1 MLNSFLI
8 LVIYFV
14 VQILAA
20 CAVILYQYFTLGKV
34 TTEID
39 AHLLGTA
46 LLFLNL
52 VLVAVLPLIGL
63 VRKPKAWL
71 GGAEK
76 PKKKLQYGY
85 GMELAAA
92 GTVGLLLSLAGSSF
106 LEYVGADDGGTTEM
120 FRQMLPYP
128 LCLIGL
134 CLIGPLAE
142 ELVFREGIISNLVKS
157 GRSYS
162 VAAVASALL
171 FALAHGNV
179 MQGGVAFVMGMYL
192 AWLYRRTGD
201 LRLCL
206 PVHIANNTLA
216 VILLYFE

>member
-76 PKKKLQYGY
+76 PKEKLQYGY

-92 GTVGLLLSLAGSSF
+92 VTVGLLLSLAGSWF
-106 LEYVGADDGGTTEM
+106 LEYIGADDGGTTEM
-120 FRQMLPYP
+120 FRQMLPHP

-134 CLIGPLAE
+134 CFIGPLAE
-142 ELVFREGIISNLVKS
+142 ELVFREGFISNVVKS

-162 VAAVASALL
+162 GAAVASAFF

-179 MQGGVAFVMGMYL
+179 MQGGVAFVLGMYL

>member
-1 MLNSFLI
+1 MFNSFLI

-20 CAVILYQYFTLGKV
+20 CAVILYQYFTLG
-34 TTEID
+34 TLTSEID
-39 AHLLGTA
+39 APMFGTA

-52 VLVAVLPLIGL
+52 VLVAVLPLTGL

-71 GGAEK
+71 GGAEERK
-76 PKKKLQYGY
+76 EQLQYGY

-92 GTVGLLLSLAGSSF
+92 VMAGLLLSLAGSWF
-106 LEYVGADDGGTTEM
+106 LEYIGADDGGTTEM
-120 FRQMLPYP
+120 FRQMLPHP

-134 CLIGPLAE
+134 CLIGPLTE
-142 ELVFREGIISNLVKS
+142 ELVFREGFISNVVKS

-162 VAAVASALL
+162 GAAVASAFF

>member
-1 MLNSFLI
+1 MIVLLC
-8 LVIYFV
+8 
-14 VQILAA
+14 ILA
-20 CAVILYQYFTLGKV
+20 
-34 TTEID
+34 
-39 AHLLGTA
+39 
-46 LLFLNL
+46 
-52 VLVAVLPLIGL
+52 
-63 VRKPKAWL
+63 
-71 GGAEK
+71 
-76 PKKKLQYGY
+76 
-85 GMELAAA
+85 LA
-92 GTVGLLLSLAGSSF
+92 T
-106 LEYVGADDGGTTEM
+106 
-120 FRQMLPYP
+120 
-128 LCLIGL
+128 
-134 CLIGPLAE
+134 LAE

-162 VAAVASALL
+162 VAAMASALL

>member
-1 MLNSFLI
+1 MLNSGLI
-8 LVIYFV
+8 LAIYFV

-20 CAVILYQYFTLGKV
+20 CAVILYQYFTLGKL
-34 TTEID
+34 TSEID
-39 AHLLGTA
+39 AHLFGTA

-52 VLVAVLPLIGL
+52 VLVAVLPLTRL

-71 GGAEK
+71 GCAEERK
-76 PKKKLQYGY
+76 EKLKYGY

-92 GTVGLLLSLAGSSF
+92 VTVGLLLSLAGSSI
-106 LEYVGADDGGTTEM
+106 LEYFGADDGGTTEI

-142 ELVFREGIISNLVKS
+142 ELVFREGFIGNVVKS

-162 VAAVASALL
+162 EAAVASALF

-179 MQGGVAFVMGMYL
+179 MQGCVAFVLGLYF

>member
-1 MLNSFLI
+1 
-8 LVIYFV
+8 
-14 VQILAA
+14 
-20 CAVILYQYFTLGKV
+20 
-34 TTEID
+34 
-39 AHLLGTA
+39 
-46 LLFLNL
+46 
-52 VLVAVLPLIGL
+52 
-63 VRKPKAWL
+63 
-71 GGAEK
+71 
-76 PKKKLQYGY
+76 
-85 GMELAAA
+85 MELAAA
-92 GTVGLLLSLAGSSF
+92 VTVGLLLSLAGSSF

-120 FRQMLPYP
+120 FRQMLPHP
-128 LCLIGL
+128 LCLIAL

-162 VAAVASALL
+162 GAAVASAFF

-179 MQGGVAFVMGMYL
+179 LQGGVAFVMGMYL